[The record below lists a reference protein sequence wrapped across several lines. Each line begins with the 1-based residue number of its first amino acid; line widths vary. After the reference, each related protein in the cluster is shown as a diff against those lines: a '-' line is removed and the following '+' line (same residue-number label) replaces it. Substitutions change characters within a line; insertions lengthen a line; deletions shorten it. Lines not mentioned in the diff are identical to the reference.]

1 MDTHVTEREM
11 LITALDTLLFQLL
24 EEPTAD
30 AIVRFITLTDIL
42 LHDLSAEYK
51 KGVDKCG

>member
-1 MDTHVTEREM
+1 MQTEREM
-11 LITALDTLLFQLL
+11 LVAALDTLLFQLL

-42 LHDLSAEYK
+42 LQELSYK
-51 KGVDKCG
+51 EVDKCG

>member
-1 MDTHVTEREM
+1 MPTEREM

-30 AIVRFITLTDIL
+30 ALVRFITLTDIL
-42 LHDLSAEYK
+42 LHDLSPEYK
-51 KGVDKCG
+51 TGVDKCS

>member
-1 MDTHVTEREM
+1 MQTEREM
-11 LITALDTLLFQLL
+11 LVAALDTLLFQLL

-42 LHDLSAEYK
+42 LHDLSAECN